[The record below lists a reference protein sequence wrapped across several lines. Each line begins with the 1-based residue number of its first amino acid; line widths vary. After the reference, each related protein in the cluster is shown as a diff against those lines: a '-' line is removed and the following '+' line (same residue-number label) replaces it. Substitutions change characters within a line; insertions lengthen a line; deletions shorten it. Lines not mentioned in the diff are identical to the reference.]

1 MKENML
7 LTKTCSIY
15 ASDVHFATMIF
26 PFIHNEIKKDT
37 IIRTILEKDE
47 QENIERILENV
58 GLNSE
63 IKKEIKEI
71 DWKNTNISKIR
82 NIFKL
87 LEKDIQNNRKIN
99 LIVSVSNIFI
109 EKVNRAV
116 DLWFKNNIEEI
127 EKGESKLNILNCF
140 SFEHN
145 KDIDNIV
152 DSHEYI
158 LKTAGIEEII
168 VEEELLKAN

>member
-26 PFIHNEIKKDT
+26 PFIHNEIKNDT

-47 QENIERILENV
+47 QENIEKILENV

-63 IKKEIKEI
+63 IKKEIREI
-71 DWKNTNISKIR
+71 DWRDANISKIR

-87 LEKDIQNNRKIN
+87 LEKDIKNNKKIN
-99 LIVSVSNIFI
+99 LIISGSNAFI

-116 DLWFKNNIEEI
+116 DLWFKNNMEEI

-140 SFEHN
+140 SFEQN
-145 KDIDNIV
+145 KNIDNII

-168 VEEELLKAN
+168 VEQQLLKAN

>member
-26 PFIHNEIKKDT
+26 PFIHNEIKNDT

-71 DWKNTNISKIR
+71 DWGDTNISKIR
-82 NIFKL
+82 KIFKL
-87 LEKDIQNNRKIN
+87 LEKDIKNNKKIN
-99 LIVSVSNIFI
+99 LIISGSNTFI

>member
-71 DWKNTNISKIR
+71 DWRGTNISKIR
-82 NIFKL
+82 KIFQL
-87 LEKDIQNNRKIN
+87 LEKDIKNNKKVN
-99 LIVSVSNIFI
+99 LIISGSNAFI

-116 DLWFKNNIEEI
+116 DLWFKNNMEEI
-127 EKGESKLNILNCF
+127 EKGESKLNLLNCF

-168 VEEELLKAN
+168 VEQELLKAN

>member
-15 ASDVHFATMIF
+15 ASDVHIATLIF
-26 PFIHNEIKKDT
+26 PYIHNEIKNDT

-87 LEKDIQNNRKIN
+87 LEKDIENNKKIN
-99 LIVSVSNIFI
+99 LIINGRNTFI

-116 DLWFKNNIEEI
+116 DLWFKNNMEEI

-140 SFEHN
+140 SFEQN
-145 KDIDNIV
+145 KNIDNII

-158 LKTAGIEEII
+158 LKTAGIEEIL
-168 VEEELLKAN
+168 VEQELLKAN